1 MADKHTLARPYADAL
16 FDLARQDGTLDDW
29 SSALGVAATV
39 AADDGVA
46 GVMHDPRYSDTQRIE
61 FLTGL
66 FAEVPAAKML
76 AGGETKGT
84 NLLRLLVD
92 YDRIEVLPEIAGHF
106 DELKAEL
113 ENTIEVTVTAA
124 SPLTDELSARIR
136 KALEEKLGREVTLS
150 TAVDEELIGGAVIRA
165 GDFVIDGSIR
175 SRLTK
180 LANVLGS

>member
-16 FDLARQDGTLDDW
+16 FELARQDGTLADW
-29 SSALGVAATV
+29 SDALRVAAVV
-39 AADDGVA
+39 AADERVEE
-46 GVMHDPRYSDTQRIE
+46 VMHDPRYSDERRVG

-66 FAEVPAAKML
+66 FTEAPEAAVL
-76 AGGETKGT
+76 DGGNSKGT
-84 NLLRLLVD
+84 NFLRLLVD
-92 YDRIEVLPEIAGHF
+92 YGRVEVLPEIAEHF
-106 DELKAEL
+106 EELKAQFD
-113 ENTIEVTVTAA
+113 NTVEVTVTAA

-136 KALEEKLGREVTLS
+136 EALEQKLGREVILS

-180 LANVLGS
+180 LAGVLGS

>member
-16 FDLARQDGTLDDW
+16 FDLARQDGTLDQW
-29 SSALGVAATV
+29 SSALGVAAIV
-39 AADDGVA
+39 AADDRVA
-46 GVMHDPRYSDTQRIE
+46 EVMHDPRYSDAKRVE

-66 FAEVPAAKML
+66 FAEAPEAAVL
-76 AGGETKGT
+76 AGSDTKGT

-92 YDRIEVLPEIAGHF
+92 YGRVEVLPEIAEHF

-113 ENTIEVTVTAA
+113 ENTVEVTVTAA
-124 SPLTDELSARIR
+124 SPLSDDLSARIR
-136 KALEEKLGREVTLS
+136 EALQQKLGREVTLS

>member
-16 FDLARQDGTLDDW
+16 FDLARQDGTLEEW
-29 SSALGVAATV
+29 SSALGLAAAV
-39 AADDGVA
+39 AADERA
-46 GVMHDPRYSDTQRIE
+46 AEVMHDPRYSDARRVE

-66 FAEVPAAKML
+66 FAGMPEAAIL
-76 AGGETKGT
+76 AGNEAKGT

-92 YDRIEVLPEIAGHF
+92 YDRIEVLPEIAQHF
-106 DELKAEL
+106 EELKAEL
-113 ENTIEVTVTAA
+113 ENTVEVTVTAA
-124 SPLTDELSARIR
+124 TPLSDELSARIR
-136 KALEEKLGREVTLS
+136 QALEQKLGREVTLS